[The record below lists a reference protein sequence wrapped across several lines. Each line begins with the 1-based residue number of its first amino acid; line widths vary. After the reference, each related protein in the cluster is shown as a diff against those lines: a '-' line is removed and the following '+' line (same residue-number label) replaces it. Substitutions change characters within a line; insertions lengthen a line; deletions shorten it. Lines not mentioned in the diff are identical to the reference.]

1 MAGDHPN
8 PQQIR
13 PSFVGLLLAIV
24 YSLTRLLHKM
34 YITKPTQQLYILSN
48 CTYMLKTQTKLKVLD
63 GMFTLPPTTDEA
75 HNM

>member
-34 YITKPTQQLYILSN
+34 YITKPTQQPYIHAH
-48 CTYMLKTQTKLKVLD
+48 TTQPKLKVLD

>member
-34 YITKPTQQLYILSN
+34 YITKPTQQLYIHAYN
-48 CTYMLKTQTKLKVLD
+48 PNQTKSSRWYVYLA
-63 GMFTLPPTTDEA
+63 TYYR
-75 HNM
+75 